1 MEDLQWARILVKS
14 NDDDLPCSLE
24 IGVEEETYNLS
35 LWWEVL
41 PSLRQDSGMKRGSMS
56 RPSGEV
62 RGDAVARVGPL
73 VEELASA
80 GDEVQFQ
87 SVDGTEGQAQ
97 GVGFNETGPHAQVG
111 SLTQPFVGISEVGLL
126 SSGLVSGLV
135 GSKWA
140 VGPLPSNPSAG
151 EASKVAEA
159 LVGGSEIGP
168 LCPMGKG
175 WATVSMDEMPQ
186 NA

>member
-62 RGDAVARVGPL
+62 RGDAVARVGPR
-73 VEELASA
+73 VEELANA
-80 GDEVQFQ
+80 GEEVRFQ
-87 SVDGTEGQAQ
+87 SVDGTGGQAK
-97 GVGFNETGPHAQVG
+97 GVGFDETGPRCH
-111 SLTQPFVGISEVGLL
+111 GLRCSL
-126 SSGLVSGLV
+126 SS
-135 GSKWA
+135 
-140 VGPLPSNPSAG
+140 
-151 EASKVAEA
+151 
-159 LVGGSEIGP
+159 
-168 LCPMGKG
+168 CC
-175 WATVSMDEMPQ
+175 T
-186 NA
+186 